1 VTGVET
7 VLGEAR
13 LVPGGEWL
21 SWDAAARDAVQGELV
36 GRLMVRLAA
45 AGLVAV
51 APVLEVLRIDELR
64 GEVTLLAEVR
74 ARLGGAGL

>member
-13 LVPGGEWL
+13 TVPGWEWL
-21 SWDAAARDAVQGELV
+21 SWATAARDAAQAELV
-36 GRLMVRLAA
+36 GRLMVRLVA

-51 APVLEVLRIDELR
+51 APVLEVLRIDELH

-74 ARLGGAGL
+74 ASGRP